1 MLLHPSQIHETLVV
15 LRATLPP
22 EALELNDSLAR
33 ATHPIQADL
42 TAYRPTP
49 DEILIT
55 GTLSTTL
62 TLICGRCA
70 LPIEWPITIRNF
82 THTLFAPFPTTVNL
96 TPQLRED
103 ILLQIPHIAQC
114 TLSQDYI
121 CPITQEQH
129 LPRPQNNEPI
139 GGKDYWKA
147 LDQLKNLNQ

>member
-1 MLLHPSQIHETLVV
+1 MLIHPSQIHEIPVALQ
-15 LRATLPP
+15 AILPP

-33 ATHPIQADL
+33 ATHPIQANL
-42 TAYRPTP
+42 TAYRPNP

-70 LPIEWPITIRNF
+70 LPMAWPIIINHF
-82 THTLFAPFPTTVNL
+82 THILTAPFSPTVNL

-129 LPRPQNNEPI
+129 LPRPENNEPI
-139 GGKDYWKA
+139 GGKDNWKA
-147 LDQLKNLNQ
+147 LDQLKNLN